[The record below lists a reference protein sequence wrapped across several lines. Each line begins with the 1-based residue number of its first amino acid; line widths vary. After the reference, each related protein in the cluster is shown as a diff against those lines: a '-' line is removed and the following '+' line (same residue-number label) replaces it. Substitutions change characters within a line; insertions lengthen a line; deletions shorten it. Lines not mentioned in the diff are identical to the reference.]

1 VSEAMNAVKRQTGFT
16 LVEIAIVLVIVGL
29 ILGGVLKG
37 QEMIANA
44 KVRNV
49 IDQTTGIQTAVFAF
63 QDRFRALPGD
73 YSRATTNIPGV
84 TGNGGGNGQVN
95 TNAER
100 GLFWQHLSSAGF
112 ITGSYDGA
120 AAANN
125 LTCTSTTCASNAF
138 NGAMMYSWGA
148 SASGM
153 TGSNAHELRI
163 GGSIPVGIVAEI
175 DRKID
180 DGVPDTGTFQLDSG
194 RNIATCRSG
203 SGSASTYN
211 ITSGQQDCG
220 GVRRN

>member
-1 VSEAMNAVKRQTGFT
+1 MKDMKRQTGFT

-49 IDQTTGIQTAVFAF
+49 IDQSTGIQTAVFAF
-63 QDRFRALPGD
+63 QDRYRGLPGD
-73 YSRATTNIPGV
+73 YSQATTNIPGV
-84 TGNGGGNGQVN
+84 AGDGNGNGFIT

-100 GLFWQHLSSAGF
+100 GLFWQHLSTAGF
-112 ITGSYDGA
+112 ITGNYNGA

-125 LTCTSTTCASNAF
+125 LTCNSVTCASNAF
-138 NGAMMYSWGA
+138 NGAMMFSWGA
-148 SASGM
+148 MASGE
-153 TGSNAHELRI
+153 TSNAHELRI
-163 GGSIPVGIVAEI
+163 GRSIPVDIVAEI

-180 DGVPDTGTFQLDSG
+180 DGAPDTGSFQLDDQANAGTCKSSATVYD
-194 RNIATCRSG
+194 IAG
-203 SGSASTYN
+203 A
-211 ITSGQQDCG
+211 QQDCG